1 MYLFLQLIDKRADT
15 SFMLRNGFSYS
26 QISSFFGEAINE
38 KLIEHVVD
46 LDHPRGMIF
55 ILTDQGKEK
64 LAKNK
69 FVLKLGVKA
78 NWISQDMQNTC
89 ETIGLE
95 EVFLPKKKHSYFDA
109 P

>member
-26 QISSFFGEAINE
+26 QISSFFGEAIQE
-38 KLIEHVVD
+38 HLIDHVVD
-46 LDHPRGMIF
+46 HDHPRGMRF
-55 ILTDQGKEK
+55 ILTDQGKEI

-69 FVLKLGVKA
+69 FDLKFGVKA
-78 NWISQDMQNTC
+78 KWISQDTQNTC

-95 EVFLPKKKHSYFDA
+95 DVYLPNLKHSYF
-109 P
+109 